1 MQLLVNDII
10 TRKYKDEHTLWVS
23 QRLLLQVCQVS
34 EEYLRKKARP
44 TYKKTIQKGY
54 KYGDFL
60 PNTGASWRYGKVNG
74 TFYYD
79 YDCLPDRKPTFYRS
93 KLGTRHELLQAYEA
107 LLSAKNMTANEALKN
122 KISASVSL
130 LIDNTDIRHYMYN
143 TAVGFS
149 QKQAEQ
155 MATARAWCRWMI
167 SQLEDDNFKKLG
179 IYKKQDFYQI
189 CCDLISPLELEG
201 FKVSSA
207 AYLRNKLDSF
217 PAYESISAQREFFI
231 SGRYGNNNAQIVGK
245 YPLFD
250 EETGQIYDFDIHE
263 ALMFRLYMNPG
274 SSTKEYIRQ
283 LWERYYIEDIR
294 EFGQEPVSY
303 RAFCHHVR
311 RFNNE
316 VKMARARHGQ
326 EWYKKNVL
334 TYVTNEKLKYAHSLF
349 AGDGSGT
356 INYKYVK
363 SNGQLSSMKLYV
375 IMVSD
380 IASRK
385 IVGWSAAPKG
395 QHKETFEMTR
405 DAVKM
410 AIETCDHQTM
420 FEFVSDNHGAFAS
433 GEAKTFLNLAFNKV
447 RTIVAGN
454 SQANPAET
462 EFRLFKRSLKDI
474 QNFLS
479 TSWGVGIEGQANPDH
494 LNIDDLPTYEDA
506 LIQIHELIK
515 RWNATPLR
523 DGISPNERFE
533 NKHPECRPM
542 EPVVLGYLFGNHT
555 EVDIS
560 YMRGFVDVYKTSGYN
575 NSIKY
580 QFEIP
585 QYGGAGTEMIA
596 KAIGYTTGAKLK
608 VVWTEEMADL
618 YTLDGKFILSCPPAP
633 KSSQS
638 HAEMD
643 ESNEYALG
651 HHLSRKEKQ
660 AEYVDEF
667 ENSLNEIWNDLP
679 YETEMALGSNK
690 ETYNREMI
698 NREVSTI
705 KKSAKKRIERDFND
719 SDWSDLDQ

>member
-1 MQLLVNDII
+1 MHLLANDII
-10 TRKYKDEHTLWVS
+10 LRKYKDENTLWVS
-23 QRLLLQVCQVS
+23 QRLIMQVCQVS
-34 EEYLRKKARP
+34 KEYLDCCVRPKFKKS
-44 TYKKTIQKGY
+44 IQKGY
-54 KYGDFL
+54 KYGNYL
-60 PNTGASWRYGKVNG
+60 PNTGNAWRWAKVNG

-79 YDCLPDRKPTFYRS
+79 YDCLPDRKPTYYRS

-107 LLSAKNMTANEALKN
+107 LLNAKNMTAKEALKN
-122 KISASVSL
+122 KISTSVSL
-130 LIDNTDIRHYMYN
+130 FIDNTDIPFFMYK
-143 TAVGFS
+143 TSVGFS

-155 MATARAWCRWMI
+155 MATARAWCRWMT
-167 SQLEDDNFKKLG
+167 SQLQNDNFKKLG

-189 CCDLISPLELEG
+189 CCDIIAPMELEG

-217 PAYESISAQREFFI
+217 PAYESINAQREFFI
-231 SGRYGNNNAQIVGK
+231 SGKYGNANAQIVGK

-250 EETGQIYDFDIHE
+250 EETGQIFDFDIHQ
-263 ALMFRLYMNPG
+263 AIMFRLYMNPG
-274 SSTKEYIRQ
+274 GSTKEYIRQ
-283 LWERYYIEDIR
+283 LWERYYLEDVR
-294 EFGQEPVSY
+294 EFEQNPVSY
-303 RAFCHHVR
+303 RTFCHHLS
-311 RFNNE
+311 RFN
-316 VKMARARHGQ
+316 RQLQLSRTRHGQ

-363 SNGQLSSMKLYV
+363 SNGQLSSMKLYI
-375 IMVSD
+375 IMISD

-385 IVGWSAAPKG
+385 IVGWAAAPKG

-410 AIETCDHQTM
+410 AIETCGQQTM

-433 GEAKTFLNLAFNKV
+433 GEAKAFLNLVFNKV
-447 RTIVAGN
+447 RTIEPGN

-479 TSWGVGIEGQANPDH
+479 TSWDAGIEGQANPDH
-494 LNIDDLPTYEDA
+494 LNVDDLPTYEDA

-515 RWNATPLR
+515 RWNAMPLR
-523 DGISPNERFE
+523 DGVTPDERFE

-542 EPVVLGYLFGNHT
+542 EPVVLRYLFGNHT

-560 YMRGFVDVYKTSGYN
+560 YMRGYVNVYKANGYDTT
-575 NSIKY
+575 KF

-596 KAIGYTTGAKLK
+596 KALGYTSGAKLK
-608 VVWTEEMADL
+608 VVWTKEMADL
-618 YTLDGKFILSCPPAP
+618 YTLDGKFILSCPPAL

-643 ESNEYALG
+643 DSNEYALG
-651 HHLSRKEKQ
+651 HHLNRKKNQ
-660 AEYVDEF
+660 SGFVDEF
-667 ENSLNEIWNDLP
+667 ENSLNDIWQGLN

-690 ETYNREMI
+690 ETYNGEMI
-698 NREVSTI
+698 NREASNI

-719 SDWSDLDQ
+719 SDWSDLNQ